1 MPRVVIPPPPK
12 ESARRQLGI
21 CRREVLA
28 ISRFGSH
35 VPFSVSRNLERSVCG
50 PTMRGP
56 NRGREGAVRVA
67 GKIAVVTGGAAGIGK
82 SLLVNDFTPKAPA
95 RRLWPTG
102 RWRAHVLAR
111 TISGEATDCDVADES
126 QIISFVDTVERSH
139 GPIDLFRW
147 NAGIATLDT
156 ERGDAASALNA
167 AWTRSREVNAMANVY
182 AARALVSRM
191 AARGGGYFLNTASAA
206 GCCRK
211 LTAPFIPPPNTR
223 RSALPSRS
231 RSPIATRALA
241 SRSYARK
248 ASIRRCRGPCRA
260 VHRCV
265 MAC

>member
-1 MPRVVIPPPPK
+1 
-12 ESARRQLGI
+12 
-21 CRREVLA
+21 
-28 ISRFGSH
+28 
-35 VPFSVSRNLERSVCG
+35 
-50 PTMRGP
+50 MRGP

-82 SLLVNDFTPKAPA
+82 SLLVNDFT
-95 RRLWPTG
+95 RRRRSQGDCG
-102 RWRAHVLAR
+102 RPGVWRAHVVAR
-111 TISGEATDCDVADES
+111 TISGEATDCDVADER
-126 QIISFVDTVERSH
+126 QIISLVDTVERSH

-156 ERGDAASALNA
+156 ERGNAASALNA
-167 AWTRSREVNAMANVY
+167 AWTRSREVDAMANVH